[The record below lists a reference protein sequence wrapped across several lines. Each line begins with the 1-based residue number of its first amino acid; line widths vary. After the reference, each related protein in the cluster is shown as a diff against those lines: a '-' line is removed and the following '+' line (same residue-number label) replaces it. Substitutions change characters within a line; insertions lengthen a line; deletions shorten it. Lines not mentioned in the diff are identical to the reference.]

1 MLIDCGSC
9 AMRDIACS
17 ECVVTHFLG
26 LPEQR
31 ELREREER
39 ALEVLSGAGLVPPLR
54 MTPEE
59 TRTQRRT
66 GS

>member
-1 MLIDCGSC
+1 
-9 AMRDIACS
+9 MRDIACS

-26 LPEQR
+26 MPAERVLRSR
-31 ELREREER
+31 EAQ